1 MRIVITEFMD
11 PRAVAQLEARHEV
24 LYAPD
29 LVDNPA
35 QLLTEARTADAIIVR
50 NRTQVRGDLLDQLT
64 QCRCV
69 GRLGVGL
76 DNIDVEGCVDRNI
89 SVFPA
94 TGANSLSV
102 AEYVISA
109 MMTLLRPVFS
119 ATTQMTQGKWPRA
132 ALSDGGEVGGK
143 RLGVIGYGAIGQT
156 SARLARGLGMTV
168 IAFDAMLPPDAPI
181 FARTGVQAA
190 DLDTLLKT
198 ADVIT
203 LHVPLVASTRG
214 LIGADQLARMAIE
227 RGTDGF
233 ADVLLRF
240 GDEVIRDGDIDRKKL
255 AEIVFSD
262 ESSRKDLEAII
273 HPRVQALFA
282 QAVAD
287 LDIDDILIYEIP
299 LLVETGAS
307 EKFDYVITV
316 ESDIEL
322 RKARLLKKGLYISQI
337 EKRMASQA
345 SEEARTAVADAVIR
359 NDGDEDSLLR
369 QVENLWE
376 SVLLPQ
382 SLG

>member
-1 MRIVITEFMD
+1 MLVVGLTGGIGSGKST
-11 PRAVAQLEARHEV
+11 VAQNFAELGA
-24 LYAPD
+24 
-29 LVDNPA
+29 LV
-35 QLLTEARTADAIIVR
+35 
-50 NRTQVRGDLLDQLT
+50 
-64 QCRCV
+64 
-69 GRLGVGL
+69 
-76 DNIDVEGCVDRNI
+76 ID
-89 SVFPA
+89 
-94 TGANSLSV
+94 
-102 AEYVISA
+102 
-109 MMTLLRPVFS
+109 
-119 ATTQMTQGKWPRA
+119 
-132 ALSDGGEVGGK
+132 
-143 RLGVIGYGAIGQT
+143 
-156 SARLARGLGMTV
+156 
-168 IAFDAMLPPDAPI
+168 
-181 FARTGVQAA
+181 
-190 DLDTLLKT
+190 
-198 ADVIT
+198 
-203 LHVPLVASTRG
+203 
-214 LIGADQLARMAIE
+214 ADQLARMAIE

-240 GDEVIRDGDIDRKKL
+240 GDEVIRNGDIDRKKL

-262 ESSRKDLEAII
+262 EGARKDLEGII

-307 EKFDYVITV
+307 DKFDYIITV

-322 RKARLLKKGLYISQI
+322 RQARLLKKGLYISQI

>member
-1 MRIVITEFMD
+1 MLVVGLTGGIGSGKST
-11 PRAVAQLEARHEV
+11 VAQNFAELGA
-24 LYAPD
+24 
-29 LVDNPA
+29 LV
-35 QLLTEARTADAIIVR
+35 
-50 NRTQVRGDLLDQLT
+50 
-64 QCRCV
+64 
-69 GRLGVGL
+69 
-76 DNIDVEGCVDRNI
+76 ID
-89 SVFPA
+89 
-94 TGANSLSV
+94 
-102 AEYVISA
+102 
-109 MMTLLRPVFS
+109 
-119 ATTQMTQGKWPRA
+119 
-132 ALSDGGEVGGK
+132 
-143 RLGVIGYGAIGQT
+143 
-156 SARLARGLGMTV
+156 
-168 IAFDAMLPPDAPI
+168 
-181 FARTGVQAA
+181 
-190 DLDTLLKT
+190 
-198 ADVIT
+198 
-203 LHVPLVASTRG
+203 
-214 LIGADQLARMAIE
+214 ADQLARMAIE

-240 GDEVIRDGDIDRKKL
+240 GDEVIRNGDIDRKKL

-262 ESSRKDLEAII
+262 EGARKDLEGII

-282 QAVAD
+282 QAVSD

-322 RKARLLKKGLYISQI
+322 RKARLMKKGLYISQI